1 MADVLIRDVPE
12 QVLAALERRAAANGR
27 SLQQELLW
35 LLASTAKE
43 YDREATIGAADA
55 IRERLSLTGREFSDS
70 PELIREDRV
79 R

>member
-35 LLASTAKE
+35 LLEVTADE
-43 YDREATIGAADA
+43 LDREVAMGAADA

-70 PELIREDRV
+70 TELIREDRDL
-79 R
+79 